1 MGKIDSLT
9 NINFKVLP
17 YLYDLKGND
26 NLVRRSQTEISKNL
40 DLIRATVN
48 TAFKSLKNNGYLVHD
63 ETRVACYYLTEEA
76 VKIVGIFRK
85 NSK

>member
-26 NLVRRSQTEISKNL
+26 NLVRRSQTEISKDL

-48 TAFKSLKNNGYLVHD
+48 T
-63 ETRVACYYLTEEA
+63 E
-76 VKIVGIFRK
+76 I
-85 NSK
+85 